1 VKHASSIAG
10 FTHVVAGSFEAFMLV
25 VNGQPEVS
33 RMIVGFLIPVLFRD
47 VVGGTVLFA
56 LISYAQ
62 LAKEV

>member
-1 VKHASSIAG
+1 
-10 FTHVVAGSFEAFMLV
+10 MLV